1 MIKPF
6 MVSYV
11 YVYLNLAKMFRHY
24 IAILLLL
31 PIFHVHA
38 YGTEKTN
45 LPDSVYTEILKN
57 PGDTALLRIFV
68 SQVKRIPFSKVDTAY
83 YYASEL
89 YRFSDIA
96 NYPYGLAEALNIQG
110 RILEQEDQQRSIEKY
125 NQSLEISKKEG
136 YKKLQSTT
144 LNNLSIVYAM
154 MGEYNKS
161 IENLLQLL
169 KLAEEMGD
177 EMRKAVALNNIGLR
191 YHDMGNPE
199 IALSYYD
206 RARKIN
212 LRTGASGRYATN
224 LSNIGNSYQVLWRN
238 NKSEKHYY
246 DSALTYQLK
255 ALQLHRKNGDNYKL
269 QYGYQSLVFL
279 YKENN
284 QMDQAY
290 MALDSAVR
298 FAELSGDN
306 YGLINLMQVQGD
318 LMNHEKNYRAA
329 IPILLEAERKAKELN
344 YRTLLVD
351 LYEELYTSYSGI
363 KEFAKAIKYNKKYS
377 DLDDSLQRI
386 ERSKAFAQINNYEK
400 AKAEKEREIQELN
413 LARQKL
419 ARNSAII
426 VGVLILIMLVL
437 LWHRYRFIRR
447 TKSEL
452 EDKNKIIQSEREK
465 SDKLLLNILPEETA
479 GELKVSGKS
488 KARMFDMVT
497 VMFIDFKGFTMMA
510 EKMSPQDLVDEID
523 QYYKTFDDI
532 ITRHNIEKIKTIGD
546 AYMCAGGLP
555 VPNTTNPGDVL
566 AAACE
571 IRDFMEKQ
579 KAEKISSG
587 LPYFE
592 ARIGVHTGPVVAGIV
607 GTRKFAY
614 DIWGD
619 TVNIASRMESSGEV
633 GKINVSQFTWE
644 KVEGRFKCTH
654 RGKIQTKNKGMMEMY
669 FVECRK

>member
-1 MIKPF
+1 
-6 MVSYV
+6 
-11 YVYLNLAKMFRHY
+11 MFRLY
-24 IAILLLL
+24 IVILWV
-31 PIFHVHA
+31 FSTFQVQV
-38 YGTEKTN
+38 YGAEKIQFN
-45 LPDSVYTEILKN
+45 DSSYAEIVKN
-57 PGDTALLRIFV
+57 PGDTALLRDFV
-68 SQVKRIPFSKVDTAY
+68 SQVKQISFSQVDTAY

-110 RILEQEDQQRSIEKY
+110 RILEQQDQERSIQKY
-125 NQSLEISKKEG
+125 NQSLVISKKQG
-136 YKKLQSTT
+136 YKKLQSST

-224 LSNIGNSYQVLWRN
+224 LSNIGNSYQVMWRN
-238 NKSEKHYY
+238 NKSEKYFY
-246 DSALTYQLK
+246 DSALTYQLN
-255 ALQLHRKNGDNYKL
+255 ALRLHRQNGDNYKL

-279 YKENN
+279 YMEK
-284 QMDQAY
+284 DQLDMAHL
-290 MALDSAVR
+290 ALDSAVY
-298 FAELSGDN
+298 FAELAEDQ

-318 LMNHEKNYRAA
+318 LMNQEENYSAA

-351 LYEELYTSYSGI
+351 LYEELSVSYSGI
-363 KEFAKAIKYNKKYS
+363 KKFAMAFEYNQKYK
-377 DLDDSLQRI
+377 DLEDSLQRI
-386 ERSKAFAQINNYEK
+386 ERSRAFAQINNFEK
-400 AKAEKEREIQELN
+400 AQAEKEREIQDLN

-426 VGVLILIMLVL
+426 VGVLILVMLIL
-437 LWHRYRFIRR
+437 LWHRYRFIRK

-523 QYYKTFDDI
+523 QYYQTFDEI

-555 VPNTTNPGDVL
+555 VPNKTNPQDVL
-566 AAACE
+566 TAACE
-571 IRDFMEKQ
+571 IRDFMEQQ
-579 KAEKISSG
+579 KAEKISAG

-644 KVEGRFKCTH
+644 KVKEHFKCTH
-654 RGKIQTKNKGMMEMY
+654 RGKIETKNKGLMDMY
-669 FVECRK
+669 FVECLK